1 MSKTRPFLIGTALG
15 ASAMFFSLQYHVVH
29 SPTGLQVIPR
39 SPQQSIG
46 LAYADVRNWS
56 PTQWADRPELARAL
70 MANGSGELIASSV
83 ADSLS
88 GGTPEES
95 TTLDEL
101 RSFLNKSRVDLVR
114 STLATSSKANPEDS
128 SDRDSTT
135 NDHEDLGQP
144 IPFPSDA
151 GSSPI
156 ADPFQRPSSAATSA
170 QKPSRFSDTE
180 VLEGLAQPRSKS
192 SGSSRGN
199 SLIDQALEVERKI
212 FGDQEDSQETS
223 ATPESTSRKAP
234 APLFEEVTTALE
246 NQAQQMLDEIRN
258 SNTSRSSVATSI
270 DSPANFN
277 RSSTSRT
284 EPTTV
289 PATPEPSVP
298 ASDDFDPFLE

>member
-29 SPTGLQVIPR
+29 SPTGLQVVPR

-46 LAYADVRNWS
+46 LAYADVRSWS
-56 PTQWADRPELARAL
+56 PSQWADRPELARAL

-83 ADSLS
+83 VDSLS
-88 GGTPEES
+88 GGSSEDS

-114 STLATSSKANPEDS
+114 STLAPSGKTNPEDS
-128 SDRDSTT
+128 ASRDSTT

-151 GSSPI
+151 GSRPI
-156 ADPFQRPSSAATSA
+156 ADPFQRRSPAASSD
-170 QKPSRFSDTE
+170 QKPSRFSNTE

-192 SGSSRGN
+192 SGSPRGN

-212 FGDQEDSQETS
+212 FGDQQDSQENS
-223 ATPESTSRKAP
+223 AAPESTSRKSP

-258 SNTSRSSVATSI
+258 SDAARSTVAASVAP
-270 DSPANFN
+270 PANFS
-277 RSSTSRT
+277 RSTTRT
-284 EPTTV
+284 EPTTT
-289 PATPEPSVP
+289 ATPEAPVSVT
-298 ASDDFDPFLE
+298 DDFDPFLE